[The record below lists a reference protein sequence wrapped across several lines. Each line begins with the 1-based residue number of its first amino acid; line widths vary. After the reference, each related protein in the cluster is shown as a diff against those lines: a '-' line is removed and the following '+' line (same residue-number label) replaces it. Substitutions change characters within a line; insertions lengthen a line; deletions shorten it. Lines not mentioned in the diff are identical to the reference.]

1 MRRRRKAA
9 KRHGCGS
16 GRGSYLSS
24 KQEGRVAML
33 QKSPPKRR
41 PSPLRHG
48 AWSRAAVVPGEDPR
62 QFDRLYGGLI
72 EEWAPCGPA
81 EEDAVLTLA
90 SCLWRK
96 RRARNLRDK
105 EYASDDG
112 WWLPREL

>member
-1 MRRRRKAA
+1 
-9 KRHGCGS
+9 
-16 GRGSYLSS
+16 
-24 KQEGRVAML
+24 ML

-96 RRARNLRDK
+96 RRARNLQDK

-112 WWLPREL
+112 WWLPRELALEERLDALIDRPCAGSPR